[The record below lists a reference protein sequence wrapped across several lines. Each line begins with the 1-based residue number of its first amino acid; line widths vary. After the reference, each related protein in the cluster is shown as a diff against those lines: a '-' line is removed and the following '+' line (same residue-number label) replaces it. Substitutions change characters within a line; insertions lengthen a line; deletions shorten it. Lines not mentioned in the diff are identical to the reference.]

1 MISRRIAITLFV
13 ISVCVVSAAIVG
25 ARGQAT
31 VRPGEPTQ
39 ARVWIENR
47 APGEAIPVVVQS
59 VPSPLRVQLD
69 PATVVLTSASR
80 QIWEYRSIPLASGA
94 DPARGLA
101 AVGAEGWEAVGV
113 LQSGAAG
120 TTVLMKRP
128 R

>member
-1 MISRRIAITLFV
+1 MQRQS
-13 ISVCVVSAAIVG
+13 AIVPG
-25 ARGQAT
+25 VILAAAGIAVVVHGQAT
-31 VRPGEPTQ
+31 TRPGEPTQ

-47 APGEAIPVVVQS
+47 AAGEAIPVAVQS

-80 QIWEYRSIPLASGA
+80 QTWEYRSIPLASGA

-120 TTVLMKRP
+120 TTVLLKRP